1 MEQSGLNSVINEFP
15 HQIQMPMRHVLEWGQ
30 VEWVLRKEFSE
41 WKLNLTKIQTHTDQ
55 KVRRLDETLERLAT
69 TQERTD
75 QKFQSLAEAQEHT
88 DQKVSRLDEALERL
102 ATAQER
108 TEQKFQSLADA
119 QEHTEQKISRLDEAL
134 ESLATSQ
141 ESLAEAQ
148 KRTEKQFQSLAE
160 ALERTDQKVSRLDEA
175 LERLAAAQERT
186 EQRVQNLEEALE
198 RTDQRVQG
206 LEEALERTDQRVRG
220 LAEALDR
227 TDQRMTDGFKTL
239 TDQIAALGGRWGIYN
254 EGTFRSTI
262 RGLMRDVEGTVVE
275 EGFYGGRQVDVIIR
289 NGEHVM
295 LEITSRMHSKDIAKL
310 YGSADDYRDRTGV
323 EPKLMV
329 ATSYVAPS
337 LMRKLMKLE
346 RPIEIFSY
354 DPEE

>member
-102 ATAQER
+102 AT
-108 TEQKFQSLADA
+108 
-119 QEHTEQKISRLDEAL
+119 
-134 ESLATSQ
+134 SQ

-160 ALERTDQKVSRLDEA
+160 AQERTDQKVSRLDEA
-175 LERLAAAQERT
+175 LESLAAAQERT
-186 EQRVQNLEEALE
+186 EKQVQRLAKALERTDQRVQNLEEALE
-198 RTDQRVQG
+198 RTDQRVQS
-206 LEEALERTDQRVRG
+206 
-220 LAEALDR
+220 LAEA
-227 TDQRMTDGFKTL
+227 QKDGFKSL
-239 TDQIAALGGRWGIYN
+239 SDQITALGGRWGIYN

-262 RGLMRDVEGTVVE
+262 KRLMRDVEGTVVE